1 MSFRNWTL
9 NIFIFLF
16 VMSGFFINIKIIG
29 QMQNLIINP
38 GFEIEA
44 DGGLASGFR
53 ANCDENDNRE
63 NVQAC
68 WDEILGWS
76 SSISNPNSDSAT
88 FNKKKPKNSIE
99 LELLGKGVFYSLSY
113 ARELISVNNVGA
125 RLGVGYFYNRASFH
139 HKHSLPIYAEL
150 FYKFRSIEFVGGGGL
165 TMFYNHNGTNLSRAD
180 FWVENPES
188 YRRGSESIFWG
199 FYYPKFGLEYF
210 TFAGLNYVTQQ
221 NYYVGINYYYAYL
234 FNTFYDDDF
243 LIRHYLGIKIGKKL

>member
-1 MSFRNWTL
+1 MFYQ
-9 NIFIFLF
+9 IELF
-16 VMSGFFINIKIIG
+16 A
-29 QMQNLIINP
+29 QLQNLVVNP
-38 GFEIEA
+38 GFELKS
-44 DGGLASGFR
+44 DGSLATGVKGSS
-53 ANCDENDNRE
+53 DPSDNTI
-63 NVQAC
+63 NVQAY

-113 ARELISVNNVGA
+113 ARELISVNRLGA
-125 RLGVGYFYNRASFH
+125 RLGGGYFYNRASFH

-180 FWVENPES
+180 YWVENPES

-210 TFAGLNYVTQQ
+210 TFGGFNYVTQQ
-221 NYYVGINYYYAYL
+221 NYYVGINYYYAYF
-234 FNTFYDDDF
+234 FNTYYNDDF
-243 LIRHYLGIKIGKKL
+243 LKRHYVGIKIGKKL